1 MVIIV
6 PPYGKTKSSNLI
18 LAYYLAINGFQVIRY
33 DNTNHVGESE
43 GTMLLTSLS
52 QMKEDLRSAVDFV
65 ENKFG
70 ASLLTLVSSSLGVR
84 VALKEA
90 AEDKRIELLIS
101 ILGVV
106 NLQGTLQAIYREDGV
121 KEALSGVSLGLRD
134 ILGFQVNAD
143 HFLKDAID
151 GNFHTLHTS
160 LQDAAKLSIPT
171 VFLVADKDPWVSP
184 DEVRMVFDRIPT
196 QQKEFYVLPD
206 AMHELYENPTSADYA
221 CRRVV
226 ASTEKY
232 LGGLEPGWGT
242 VRVPES
248 QHLIMRLREEKE
260 RLRSAKRLN
269 REEERKFWKMYLE
282 KYSYI
287 VNLQDYWNLLEFLNR
302 HLGDSR
308 KGEMIL
314 DAGCGIGH
322 FGTFVLV
329 RQLYHLMQGKAVS
342 LRRPSARYVGVDF
355 VDEAIQKAKSTHTEI
370 QKEFKGRMGLLPS
383 SSNFLNYSY
392 YISDLNHGLPFKEHC
407 FDKICCNFV
416 LSYLDDPLCVLKEL
430 LRTLK
435 VGGKLVVTSL
445 KPFADLS
452 QIYRNFIEVSRTAE
466 ELEQARIVLNNA
478 GMIKHKESEGCY
490 QFFSQDDLSDLLLE
504 AGARNI
510 QIFRSFGDQA
520 NVAVA
525 VGPCP

>member
-160 LQDAAKLSIPT
+160 LQDAAKLYIPT

-196 QQKEFYVLPD
+196 QQKEFYVLPN

-221 CRRVV
+221 CQRVV

-232 LGGLEPGWGT
+232 LSGLEPKWGT
-242 VRVPES
+242 VRAPES

-287 VNLQDYWNLLEFLNR
+287 VNLQDYWN
-302 HLGDSR
+302 
-308 KGEMIL
+308 
-314 DAGCGIGH
+314 
-322 FGTFVLV
+322 
-329 RQLYHLMQGKAVS
+329 
-342 LRRPSARYVGVDF
+342 
-355 VDEAIQKAKSTHTEI
+355 
-370 QKEFKGRMGLLPS
+370 
-383 SSNFLNYSY
+383 
-392 YISDLNHGLPFKEHC
+392 
-407 FDKICCNFV
+407 
-416 LSYLDDPLCVLKEL
+416 
-430 LRTLK
+430 
-435 VGGKLVVTSL
+435 
-445 KPFADLS
+445 
-452 QIYRNFIEVSRTAE
+452 
-466 ELEQARIVLNNA
+466 
-478 GMIKHKESEGCY
+478 
-490 QFFSQDDLSDLLLE
+490 
-504 AGARNI
+504 
-510 QIFRSFGDQA
+510 
-520 NVAVA
+520 
-525 VGPCP
+525 